1 VRIGIILT
9 FYCYDVIIGEV
20 DERMVIYLATR
31 QTLDGI
37 KSNVMECLGKKVILR
52 TNKGKRK
59 VKVREG
65 IIENV
70 FPCIFTV
77 RVDQGTEAERTISF
91 SYSDILTESVEVTV
105 VGTSGVIQVS

>member
-1 VRIGIILT
+1 MT
-9 FYCYDVIIGEV
+9 FYTLGVTIVLVI
-20 DERMVIYLATR
+20 ERMVVDLATR
-31 QTLDGI
+31 QTLDSI
-37 KSNVMECLGKKVILR
+37 KSNVIECLGKKVILR

-77 RVDQGTEAERTISF
+77 RVDQGTDAERTISF

-105 VGTSGVIQVS
+105 VGMADAIQVS